1 MDNLLLWLWALG
13 CGMQLQ
19 VEGSEEGTFAL
30 LCCPAPEPEY
40 TFTCALCL
48 INNADSLLIMKYV
61 IVITAAASLSSAK

>member
-1 MDNLLLWLWALG
+1 MLLWLWALG

-19 VEGSEEGTFAL
+19 VEGGEERRAHLHCCGAL
-30 LCCPAPEPEY
+30 LPEPEY